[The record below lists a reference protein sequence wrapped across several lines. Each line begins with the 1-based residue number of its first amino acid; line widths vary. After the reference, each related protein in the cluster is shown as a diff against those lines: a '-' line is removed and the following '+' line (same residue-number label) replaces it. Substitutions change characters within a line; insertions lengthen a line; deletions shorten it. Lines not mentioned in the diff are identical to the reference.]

1 MNSAKDQKNY
11 MLKLASC
18 ALKKAGSTISE
29 LQHDNEKLSSEIVSL
44 KHKLDTTNRLEETM
58 KLAQEMHS
66 KGLIKKA
73 EIEAKAYE
81 MLSFDDEAI
90 KVLELTLSGQE
101 KVAEDGVSSLS
112 EFYVGNDFTG
122 ADPMEDAIPTGR
134 LMADTIMKLA
144 DEM

>member
-29 LQHDNEKLSSEIVSL
+29 LQQDNEKLSSEVVSL
-44 KHKLDTTNRLEETM
+44 KKRLDTSNRLEETM
-58 KLAQEMHS
+58 KLAREMHS

-81 MLSFDDEAI
+81 MLDFNDDAL
-90 KVLELTLSGQE
+90 KVVELSLSGHE
-101 KVAEDGVSSLS
+101 KIAEDGVSSLS
-112 EFYVGNDFTG
+112 EFYVGDDFTG
-122 ADPMEDAIPTGR
+122 ADPMEDAVPTGR
-134 LMADTIMKLA
+134 IMADTILRMA